1 MQTLKNNLCI
11 AGLVLFTAM
20 TGSITVAGTAFQAPP
35 QTKTQAQIEEER
47 LKALEKMRQELMK
60 NVGDQPQAQTPPAKA
75 PASVPSMVQRPPAS
89 ADRITL
95 EFDNQDLYTFV
106 TLVADMLGIT
116 PIVIDPDVKGSVT
129 IHSSQPI
136 PKQDVLP
143 LFNIIL
149 KSNNAALVK
158 SGSLYK
164 IVPISQGLREGLDVV
179 THLPPEPPAKP
190 AEEKVPVKKTE
201 PPEAGAAKPPEQ
213 TAGGAAPPPA
223 TTAAKTPPATAAA
236 KTPPVAVAADQTP
249 PVTAAAPQAAAQAP
263 QQPISPSAPAPAAAQ
278 EVPRLATHVIRVE
291 FVPVQSLLEPLKLFM
306 TEGGVI
312 MPYERLNLLILTDYS
327 DSIRKVLEIIHML
340 DNSFLDADLIEL
352 IEIKYNASPDVLAD
366 LQKIFGSGKDTTTG
380 VYMISLDRI
389 NAIMVMANSKRA
401 LEEVKRWITRL
412 DSTTGRSVQ
421 TFIYSVQNATASN
434 IAMVLSLL
442 FGGGDSTATSGAQQG
457 AGGGITGVPGG
468 GGTSRGT
475 AGTGMTGGGGAATRS
490 TSALGGGGIGQG
502 AFSGGSMFGGGSQN
516 YGGASP
522 YGLGAGML
530 GGQQNIG
537 GPRLNQG
544 FGMSAQWLNGGQFV
558 GLQGMVRLVA
568 DDINN
573 ALIIQASSADYAYL
587 LDTIKR
593 MDVLPRQAII
603 DARIFEID
611 LTDDFSFGVAA
622 ALQGRA
628 SGEHLTTGSISGT
641 TGGLSAATFAF
652 VGSAREILMNLDALR
667 QKTKVRILEAPSVL
681 ALDGTPARIN
691 VGGSVPVPTG
701 SYVPPS
707 GGATT
712 GVAYRDTGTSLL
724 ITPRISASGTVTL
737 YVYHEVSSA
746 GAQTPNGPSFN
757 QTNVETTLAVKD
769 GETVAIAG
777 LIRESSSNARNGV
790 PFLSDIPIL
799 GSLFGRSTRSS
810 ARSELLI
817 LITPHVIRTPER
829 FREMTD
835 EIKDSLRNVRKFVD
849 EKQKE
854 IMQDQEQARK
864 ERMESQPKVTKPPEP
879 EKPIKKEE
887 IPATPPPVKKDEPPA
902 TPPPPIKK

>member
-1 MQTLKNNLCI
+1 MQTSKKNLWI
-11 AGLVLFTAM
+11 AGLVLLTAL
-20 TGSITVAGTAFQAPP
+20 TGSITAARTVTQGPP
-35 QTKTQAQIEEER
+35 QAKTQAQIEEER

-60 NVGDQPQAQTPPAKA
+60 NTGAQPQTPPAQA
-75 PASVPSMVQRPPAS
+75 PSSAPSVVQRPPAS
-89 ADRITL
+89 AKGITL

-106 TLVADMLGIT
+106 TLVTDMLGIT

-136 PKQDVLP
+136 PMQDVLP
-143 LFNIIL
+143 LFNVIL

-164 IVPISQGLREGLDVV
+164 IVPISQGLREGLEVV
-179 THLPPEPPAKP
+179 MHLPPEPPAKP
-190 AEEKVPVKKTE
+190 AEQNVPIKKIE
-201 PPEAGAAKPPEQ
+201 PPEAGAKPQEQ
-213 TAGGAAPPPA
+213 TAGATALPPDAA
-223 TTAAKTPPATAAA
+223 AAKTPPA
-236 KTPPVAVAADQTP
+236 V
-249 PVTAAAPQAAAQAP
+249 AAAQGPPAAAVAGQNTPVPASAQPP
-263 QQPISPSAPAPAAAQ
+263 QQPASPAAPAPSAAQ

-366 LQKIFGSGKDTTTG
+366 LQKIFGGGKDTATG
-380 VYMISLDRI
+380 VYMASLDRI

-401 LEEVKRWITRL
+401 LEEVKRWIDRL

-421 TFIYSVQNATASN
+421 TFIYTVENSTASN

-442 FGGGDSTATSGAQQG
+442 FGGGDSSATSGAQQG
-457 AGGGITGVPGG
+457 AGGGITGVGGGAGTTRSTTGGIGGTGATGGVGGTRSMSSMSSGGFSQGGLAGGSMYGGGTGGYGG
-468 GGTSRGT
+468 GG
-475 AGTGMTGGGGAATRS
+475 M
-490 TSALGGGGIGQG
+490 
-502 AFSGGSMFGGGSQN
+502 
-516 YGGASP
+516 

-530 GGQQNIG
+530 GGQQNAG
-537 GPRLNQG
+537 GPRLNQS

-558 GLQGMVRLVA
+558 GLQGVVRLVA

-573 ALIIQASSADYAYL
+573 TLIIQASSADYAYL

-611 LTDDFSFGVAA
+611 LTDDLAYGVAA
-622 ALQGRA
+622 ALQARTA
-628 SGEHLTTGSISGT
+628 GEHLTTGSISGT
-641 TGGLSAATFAF
+641 SGALNAATFAF
-652 VGSAREILMNLDALR
+652 VGSAREILLNLDALR

-691 VGGSVPVPTG
+691 VGQSVPVPTG
-701 SYVPPS
+701 SYVPPT

-712 GVAYRDTGTSLL
+712 GVTYRDTGTSLL

-737 YVYHEVSSA
+737 YIFQEVSSQ
-746 GAQTPNGPSFN
+746 GAPTPDGPSFN

-769 GETVAIAG
+769 GESVAIAG
-777 LIRESSSNARNGV
+777 LIRESDGATRNGV
-790 PFLSDIPIL
+790 PVLSDIPIL
-799 GSLFGRSTRSS
+799 GVLFGRTTRST
-810 ARSELLI
+810 ARSELMI
-817 LITPHVIRTPER
+817 MITPHVIRTPER
-829 FREMTD
+829 LREMSD
-835 EIKDSLRNVRKFVD
+835 EIKDSLRNVRKFID
-849 EKQKE
+849 EKQIE
-854 IMQDQEQARK
+854 AMQDLEQARR
-864 ERMESQPKVTKPPEP
+864 ERMESMPKATKPPEP

-887 IPATPPPVKKDEPPA
+887 APATEPPVKKDEPPA